1 MNKKIICDMKWNGFE
16 LFIIKHKY
24 TKIMQLRITTTI
36 IAYQHACSYI
46 VGKS

>member
-1 MNKKIICDMKWNGFE
+1 MNNKIICDMIWHGFE

-36 IAYQHACSYI
+36 TAYSTCL
-46 VGKS
+46 